1 MSIKAKTKGFIKIKG
16 INLTSYATLKGT
28 SKSNLHQK
36 IIKDKI
42 YLKDLV
48 ELCSEYNCRVS
59 IIDNRTDKELVSYNE
74 YDIDPTMDPADKE
87 TKE

>member
-1 MSIKAKTKGFIKIKG
+1 MCIRDR
-16 INLTSYATLKGT
+16 
-28 SKSNLHQK
+28 SNLHQK

>member
-16 INLTSYATLKGT
+16 INLTSYAMLKGT

-59 IIDNRTDKELVSYNE
+59 IIDNRTDKELISYNG
-74 YDIDPTMDPADKE
+74 YDIDQTKEQADKE
-87 TKE
+87 